1 MSQTQIIIFYRQD
14 IAVPDKLLKRHVPIK
29 LKPRY

>member
-14 IAVPDKLLKRHVPIK
+14 RAIPDELLKRHVPIK

>member
-14 IAVPDKLLKRHVPIK
+14 VAIPDELLKHHVPIK
-29 LKPRY
+29 L